1 LIIDQASF
9 IASLSSEM
17 IGVIA
22 NGIEQST
29 VFEFF
34 ELFKTPWEFWRPG
47 TRYDVL
53 LCSNSPVPENDA
65 CLLLIY
71 GSQEQ
76 AFEQNHGIET
86 RSISGPGFV
95 TFRGDRMPI
104 YGNYL
109 LFDGHDV
116 KALLHGEAGAATA
129 VSTASGW
136 QTTIRLGFDLFE
148 ELHHLL
154 TQGQPAE
161 LASIPT
167 LELHISLLRELI
179 LSQGVPLVEI
189 PPVPAGYRSIV
200 SLTHDID
207 QPRVCYHK
215 FDQTMF
221 GFLYRA
227 VIASVIQCCRA
238 RRSLRQVAANW
249 KAALSLPL
257 VFAGI
262 VKDFWNQLDRYLE
275 LENDLASTFFVIPR
289 KGDAGVDPQ
298 GRTNPRRASLYA
310 ASDIADD
317 VKKLLRANREIAV
330 HGIDAWRDSVKG
342 REEREQIQEITGMA
356 EIGVRMHWLYF
367 DSEAALTL
375 EKAGFSYDSTV
386 GYNETIGYRAGTTQV
401 FKNPNVNR
409 LLECPLHVMDT
420 ALFYPS
426 YMNLS
431 KDGARAAIRPLI
443 ENLTK
448 FGGVLTINWHDRS
461 LGPERLWDDA
471 YITLLHDLRAKSPWF
486 ATAAQAVS
494 WFRKRRAV
502 SFAAITRNDGSVRV
516 QTANHPAATNL
527 PPLTLRVYNNRS
539 SRRSR
544 DNNGEAVFEDLTI
557 DGSDEILIAA

>member
-1 LIIDQASF
+1 
-9 IASLSSEM
+9 M

-29 VFEFF
+29 VAEFF

-65 CLLLIY
+65 SLLLLY
-71 GSQEQ
+71 GSQRQ
-76 AFEQNHGIET
+76 VFERRRGIET
-86 RSISGPGFV
+86 RSVRGPGFV
-95 TFRGDRMPI
+95 TFRGGRMPI
-104 YGNYL
+104 YGDCL
-109 LFDGHDV
+109 LFDGEGDKV
-116 KALLHGEAGAATA
+116 LLHDETGSATA
-129 VSTASGW
+129 VSTASGPRS
-136 QTTIRLGFDLFE
+136 IVRLGYDLFE
-148 ELHHLL
+148 ELRHLL
-154 TQGQPAE
+154 TQGQPPE
-161 LASIPT
+161 FASIPT

-179 LSQGVPLVEI
+179 LSQSLPLVEI
-189 PPVPAGYRSIV
+189 PPVPAGYRFIV
-200 SLTHDID
+200 CLTHDID
-207 QPRVCYHK
+207 HPRVRYHK
-215 FDQTMF
+215 FDYTMF

-227 VIASVIQCCRA
+227 LISSVIQFCRA

-257 VFAGI
+257 VFTGI
-262 VKDFWNQLDRYLE
+262 VKDFWNQFDRYLE
-275 LENDLASTFFVIPR
+275 LERDLASTFFVIPR

-298 GRTNPRRASLYA
+298 GRTNPRRASRYGVA
-310 ASDIADD
+310 DIADD
-317 VKKLLRANREIAV
+317 VKKLLCAKREIAV
-330 HGIDAWRDSVKG
+330 HGIDAWRDCAKG
-342 REEREQIQEITGMA
+342 RQEREQIEEITGTT
-356 EIGVRMHWLYF
+356 ETGVRMHWLYF

-409 LLECPLHVMDT
+409 FLECPLHIMDT

-431 KDGARAAIRPLI
+431 KDGARAAILPLI
-443 ENLTK
+443 ENLTR

-471 YITLLHDLRAKSPWF
+471 YITLLHDLRARTPWF

-502 SFAAITRNDGSVRV
+502 SFATLNQDNGSVRI
-516 QTANHPAATNL
+516 QPTSDPTAAYL
-527 PPLTLRVYNNRS
+527 PPLRLRVYKSSS

-544 DNNGEAVFEDLTI
+544 DDKRKATFEDFTI
-557 DGSDEILIAA
+557 DGSDEVLIAA

>member
-1 LIIDQASF
+1 
-9 IASLSSEM
+9 M

-29 VFEFF
+29 VAEFF
-34 ELFKTPWEFWRPG
+34 ELFKTPWEFWHPG

-65 CLLLIY
+65 SLLLLY
-71 GSQEQ
+71 GSQRQ
-76 AFEQNHGIET
+76 AFEQGRGIET
-86 RSISGPGFV
+86 RSICGPGFV
-95 TFRGDRMPI
+95 TFRGRRMPI
-104 YGNYL
+104 YGNCL
-109 LFDGHDV
+109 LFDVSGDKV
-116 KALLHGEAGAATA
+116 LLHDETGSATA
-129 VSTASGW
+129 VSTASGH
-136 QTTIRLGFDLFE
+136 QAIVRLGYDLFE
-148 ELHHLL
+148 ELYHLL
-154 TQGQPAE
+154 TQGQPAG
-161 LASIPT
+161 LASVPT

-179 LSQGVPLVEI
+179 LGQDVPLVEI
-189 PPVPAGYRSIV
+189 PPVPAGYRFIV
-200 SLTHDID
+200 CLTHDID
-207 QPRVCYHK
+207 HPRARYHK
-215 FDQTMF
+215 FDHTMF

-227 VIASVIQCCRA
+227 VIGSVIQFCRA

-275 LENDLASTFFVIPR
+275 LERDLASTFFVIPT
-289 KGDAGVDPQ
+289 KGSAGVDPQ
-298 GRTNPRRASLYA
+298 GRTNPRRAPRYA
-310 ASDIADD
+310 VADIADD

-330 HGIDAWRDSVKG
+330 HGIDAWRDCAKG
-342 REEREQIQEITGMA
+342 REEREQIQEITGTA
-356 EIGVRMHWLYF
+356 ETGVRMHWLYF

-401 FKNPNVNR
+401 FKHPNVNR
-409 LLECPLHVMDT
+409 LLEVPLHIMDT

-431 KDGARAAIRPLI
+431 NDEARAAILPLI

-471 YITLLHDLRAKSPWF
+471 YITLLHDLRAMTPWF
-486 ATAAQAVS
+486 ATAAKAVS

-502 SFAAITRNDGSVRV
+502 SFVTITQDDGRVRL
-516 QTANHPAATNL
+516 QTAMDSGAANL

-539 SRRSR
+539 SRQGR
-544 DNNGEAVFEDLTI
+544 DNKEKAAFEDFTI
-557 DGSDEILIAA
+557 DGSDEVLIAA

>member
-1 LIIDQASF
+1 
-9 IASLSSEM
+9 M

-22 NGIEQST
+22 NEIEQSI
-29 VFEFF
+29 VAEFF
-34 ELFKTPWEFWRPG
+34 ELFKTPWEFWRSG

-65 CLLLIY
+65 SLLLLY
-71 GSQEQ
+71 GSQRQ
-76 AFEQNHGIET
+76 AFEQSRGIET
-86 RSISGPGFV
+86 RSIRGPGFV
-95 TFRGDRMPI
+95 TFRGGRIPI
-104 YGNYL
+104 YGNCL
-109 LFDGHDV
+109 LFDGQVDKV
-116 KALLHGEAGAATA
+116 LLHDETGAATA
-129 VSTASGW
+129 VSTALGPRA
-136 QTTIRLGFDLFE
+136 IVRLGFDLFE

-154 TQGQPAE
+154 THGQPAE

-189 PPVPAGYRSIV
+189 PPVPAGYRFIV
-200 SLTHDID
+200 CLTHDID
-207 QPRVCYHK
+207 HPRVRYQK
-215 FDQTMF
+215 FDHTMF

-227 VIASVIQCCRA
+227 VISSVIQFCRA

-275 LENDLASTFFVIPR
+275 LEKDLASTFFVIPR

-298 GRTNPRRASLYA
+298 GRTNPRRASRYA
-310 ASDIADD
+310 VADIADD
-317 VKKLLRANREIAV
+317 VKKLLCANREIAV
-330 HGIDAWRDSVKG
+330 HGIDAWRDCAKG
-342 REEREQIQEITGMA
+342 REEREQIQEITGTA

-367 DSEAALTL
+367 DSKAALTL

-409 LLECPLHVMDT
+409 LLELPLHIMDT

-431 KDGARAAIRPLI
+431 NNGARAAILPLI

-448 FGGVLTINWHDRS
+448 FGGVLTINWHGRS

-471 YITLLHDLRAKSPWF
+471 YITLLHDLRARTPWF

-502 SFAAITRNDGSVRV
+502 SFATITRDDGSVRV
-516 QTANHPAATNL
+516 QTAIDPTAAHL

-544 DNNGEAVFEDLTI
+544 DDKGNAAFEDFTI
-557 DGSDEILIAA
+557 DGSDEVLIAA